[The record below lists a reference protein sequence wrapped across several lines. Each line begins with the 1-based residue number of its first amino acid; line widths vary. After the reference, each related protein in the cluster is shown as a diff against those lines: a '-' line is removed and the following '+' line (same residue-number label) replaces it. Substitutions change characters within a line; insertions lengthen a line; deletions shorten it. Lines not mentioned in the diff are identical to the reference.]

1 MDLHGKSASLGLPFA
16 FSRSL
21 FAKLSKVL
29 AADGI
34 GKHNFFHGAAE
45 AAIADGQLN
54 AHLGLAAQSRDTFTK
69 SAPVRSNRL
78 TDSIFG
84 IEDCSKTKWQ
94 HGRGAETLAN
104 HPSMFQD

>member
-21 FAKLSKVL
+21 FGKL
-29 AADGI
+29 
-34 GKHNFFHGAAE
+34 NFFHGAAE